1 MAKQITIAEK
11 PDLST
16 PLDMQTMGEYVRYKR
31 TSNNITLE
39 DAASL
44 CGLSKQAYN
53 NVERGVANIRV
64 DTLLKVFSAFGIKLS
79 IQEEEQENDG
89 W

>member
-31 TSNNITLE
+31 TSNNIT
-39 DAASL
+39 
-44 CGLSKQAYN
+44 
-53 NVERGVANIRV
+53 
-64 DTLLKVFSAFGIKLS
+64 
-79 IQEEEQENDG
+79 
-89 W
+89 